1 MIKNKSILEEIE
13 RQKQEVSCK
22 NCKHC
27 NLSAYNGGRYYCKK
41 RSVFDNVGEIEECY
55 ESRWKNEQRT

>member
-13 RQKQEVSCK
+13 RQKQEFSCK

-27 NLSAYNGGRYYCKK
+27 NLNAYNGGRYYCKK

-55 ESRWKNEQRT
+55 ESR